1 MAQLKSTNINGD
13 LNVYGVST
21 TKKMVVDNNS
31 GSSNIEIINT
41 VQSSNE
47 RVYIKMKPLAAY
59 NNSWSILADNAN
71 NFKLYYNNG
80 SSDSLK
86 FRIDSNGNL
95 FAVDG
100 GRKVWT
106 EANIN
111 PMPKNGGTF
120 TGNIDFYGSANIV
133 ASNGNTNGYYAK
145 KTDGVKALLLNINSG
160 NECLVGNDTI
170 KTKLCGTT
178 LQYHGYDVWHKGIFN
193 PTRNIDANTLNGNTT
208 FRCKNN
214 YGVYY
219 LKNDGTE
226 TEGWYVTPGNI
237 FYKNGDITVS
247 GTINSEYG
255 DIRNNITSLN
265 TLHNSVNTIKN
276 DSYKLHNKEI
286 GNSSSYS
293 NLNSVYIPGNYRS
306 PLAHYLWSNLPSGVT
321 GAFELCVNSIQGE
334 STMYTTQYLKDYRNN
349 NLYVRTRTDSSW
361 NSWKKFW
368 IEGDILLSAGYNNDL
383 AENFETL
390 DTTIEPGDIVA
401 LDCNS
406 NEETYVKATENS
418 EVVVGVCSDTYGFLL
433 GGIKEEDDKK
443 YTPIGLCGRVY
454 VKFTGNANTGDKVVP
469 SNIPGIGRAFRD
481 GDSLDKVIGVLTES
495 DDKTTVRRL
504 RMLIK

>member
-1 MAQLKSTNINGD
+1 MAQLKSTNINGG

-21 TKKMVVDNNS
+21 TKKMVVDNNA
-31 GSSNIEIINT
+31 GSSNIELINT
-41 VQSSNE
+41 VQGSND

-59 NNSWSILADNAN
+59 DNYWTILADNAN
-71 NFKLYYNNG
+71 NFKLYYNNNG
-80 SSDSLK
+80 TSDLLK

-100 GRKVWT
+100 SRKVWT

-120 TGNIDFYGSANIV
+120 TGNVDFSGSANII
-133 ASNGNTNGYYAK
+133 ASNGNTNGYYVK
-145 KTDGVKALLLNINSG
+145 KTDGTRVPLLRVDSN
-160 NECLVGNDTI
+160 NECLIGNDMLS
-170 KTKLCGTT
+170 TKLYGTT
-178 LQYHGYDVWHKGIFN
+178 LQYHGYDVWHKGTFN
-193 PTRNIDANTLNGNTT
+193 PTRNIDANTLNGNIT

-214 YGVYY
+214 YGICY
-219 LKNDGTE
+219 LKSDGTE
-226 TEGWYVTPGNI
+226 MEGWYVTTNNI
-237 FYKNGDITVS
+237 FYKSGDITVS
-247 GTINSEYG
+247 GTINSQS
-255 DIRNNITSLN
+255 DVRNNTTSLN

-276 DSYKLHNKEI
+276 DSYKLHSKEI

-293 NLNSVYIPGNYRS
+293 NLNSIYIPGNYRS
-306 PLAHYLWSNLPSGVT
+306 RLAANLWSNLPSGVI
-321 GAFELCVNSIQGE
+321 GAFELCVNSIHGE
-334 STMYTTQYLKDYRNN
+334 STSYTTQYLKDYRNN
-349 NLYVRTRTDSSW
+349 NLYVRTYTDGSW
-361 NSWKKFW
+361 NSWRKFW

-418 EVVVGVCSDTYGFLL
+418 KVVVGVCSDTYGFLL

-454 VKFTGNANTGDKVVP
+454 VKFIGKANAGDKVVP
-469 SNIPGIGRAFRD
+469 SNIAGVGRAFRD
-481 GDSLDKVIGVLTES
+481 GDNLDKVIGVLTES
-495 DDKTTVRRL
+495 DDKTDIRRL
-504 RMLIK
+504 HMLIK

>member
-145 KTDGVKALLLNINSG
+145 KTDGVKALLLNINSS

>member
-80 SSDSLK
+80 SSDLLK

-100 GRKVWT
+100 SRQVWT

-133 ASNGNTNGYYAK
+133 ASNGNANGYYAK
-145 KTDGVKALLLNINSG
+145 RTDGVKTLLLNINSS
-160 NECLVGNDTI
+160 NECSVGNDTI
-170 KTKLCGTT
+170 KTKLYGTT
-178 LQYHGYDVWHKGIFN
+178 LQYHGYDIWHKGTFN
-193 PTRNIDANTLNGNTT
+193 PIRNIDANTLNGNTT

-226 TEGWYVTPGNI
+226 TEGWYVTTGNI

-454 VKFTGNANTGDKVVP
+454 VKFIGKAKAGDKVVP
-469 SNIPGIGRAFRD
+469 SNIAGIGRAFRD

-495 DDKTTVRRL
+495 DDKTHVRRL
-504 RMLIK
+504 HMLIK